1 MIEKVPLYRYR
12 QYALYVID
20 SLTFPPPLPL
30 LFNNPFF
37 VVLKILFF
45 QLNNSVRKRYI
56 KDKE

>member
-37 VVLKILFF
+37 VVLKSYFF
-45 QLNNSVRKRYI
+45 N
-56 KDKE
+56 